1 MGITI
6 GIDGPSGSG
15 KSTVSKDV
23 ARRNGLAYLDT
34 GAMYRAATWW
44 VLKENIDLADEVAV
58 TNCVKELP
66 LTVPVDPDD
75 QTIFCAGEDITA
87 EIRTPEL
94 SAIVSQVSSYFPVR
108 DILIAMQR
116 DIIAAEQTEDSF
128 SGGRGIVA
136 EGRDITTVVKPDA
149 DVRVLLT
156 ASEEARLA
164 RRAKELSGSAD
175 AEMIEK
181 TRGIVSER
189 DRQDSAVTKFMEASD
204 GVFTIDSSAMT
215 IQDVVEAVE
224 DLAGRLT

>member
-44 VLKENIDLADEVAV
+44 VLHEKIDLDDEQAV
-58 TNCVKELP
+58 TDCVAGLP

-75 QTIFCAGEDITA
+75 QTILCGGTDITA
-87 EIRTPEL
+87 DIRTPEL
-94 SAIVSQVSSYFPVR
+94 STVVSKVSSYYPVR
-108 DILIAMQR
+108 DILITLQR
-116 DIIAAEQTEDSF
+116 DIIAAEQGEDSF
-128 SGGRGIVA
+128 SQGRGIVA

-215 IQDVVEAVE
+215 IQEVVEAVE

>member
-15 KSTVSKDV
+15 KSTVSKEV

-44 VLKENIDLADEVAV
+44 VVRQEIDLADEAAV
-58 TNCVKELP
+58 TACVADLP
-66 LTVPVDPDD
+66 LIVPVDPDD
-75 QTIFCAGEDITA
+75 QTILCDGTDITEA
-87 EIRTPEL
+87 IRTHEL
-94 SAIVSQVSSYFPVR
+94 SAVVSTVASYFPVR
-108 DILIAMQR
+108 DILISRQR
-116 DIIAAEQTEDSF
+116 DIIAAEQTPDSF
-128 SGGRGIVA
+128 SKGRGIVA

-164 RRAKELSGSAD
+164 RRARELSGSAD
-175 AEMIEK
+175 ADVIEK
-181 TRGIVSER
+181 TRDIVSGR
-189 DRQDSAVTKFMEASD
+189 DRQDSAVTRFMEAAD
-204 GVFTIDSSAMT
+204 GVCTIDSSAMT
-215 IQDVVEAVE
+215 ILEAVEAVE